1 MGKISSPQQISKTAP
16 RIPVVLTM
24 GGIGAQPFRLPEAK
38 KYGSFIFLV

>member
-1 MGKISSPQQISKTAP
+1 MLWSLSTRFLTNAISKTAP

-38 KYGSFIFLV
+38 KY